1 MSDFRDV
8 NILEDSYIDKKD
20 TEQTY
25 DWAIVP
31 DKNKHEYIIGID
43 FGHGETSA
51 AYCSIGWGIAIGE
64 LKDPID
70 VDFGSN
76 RKVIPSAINIMPDG
90 QVYIGESAFSPER
103 LKKADVEVC
112 FKKKPENIDGE
123 KEQLMIR
130 FMHEVYKLI
139 RERVGASLTNENH
152 LVYIATPSGWKD
164 EGTINLYGQMARKAG
179 LPIAGITTESRAAFI
194 NAQQDVS
201 SGLPQYVNQGAIVF
215 DMGSSTLDFTY
226 LKEGSRPIDFGYDCG
241 ASRVE
246 KIMYEDI
253 RNHNEDIRSFLNS
266 LELTPK
272 TKAHYLSVLN
282 SFYNYMIF
290 NGNIKVNPCNGI
302 KSPKLEKKLPN
313 YLTIE
318 EIDKL
323 LDIKLLKPIDYRN
336 KAMLEVLFA
345 TGTRISELINLTLNQ
360 IDFDE
365 CIIRVLGKGKKDRII
380 PLGNTAIEYLKLYI
394 NEYRPFILKTKNSE
408 YVFVN
413 KNGTKMSRQG
423 FFKILKKLVKEAG
436 IEKDVSPHTLRH
448 SFATYLLNNGA
459 DLRVIQEL
467 LGHENLVTTEIYSHL
482 SNKKIEEDYSHHPRA
497 HKEKGID

>member
-1 MSDFRDV
+1 MEVIETCEDENIKFYLEYLKYERRVSDNTVESYGENLKMLTEAIDK
-8 NILEDSYIDKKD
+8 NIL
-20 TEQTY
+20 
-25 DWAIVP
+25 
-31 DKNKHEYIIGID
+31 
-43 FGHGETSA
+43 
-51 AYCSIGWGIAIGE
+51 
-64 LKDPID
+64 
-70 VDFGSN
+70 
-76 RKVIPSAINIMPDG
+76 
-90 QVYIGESAFSPER
+90 
-103 LKKADVEVC
+103 
-112 FKKKPENIDGE
+112 
-123 KEQLMIR
+123 
-130 FMHEVYKLI
+130 
-139 RERVGASLTNENH
+139 SLTS
-152 LVYIATPSGWKD
+152 V
-164 EGTINLYGQMARKAG
+164 
-179 LPIAGITTESRAAFI
+179 
-194 NAQQDVS
+194 
-201 SGLPQYVNQGAIVF
+201 
-215 DMGSSTLDFTY
+215 
-226 LKEGSRPIDFGYDCG
+226 
-241 ASRVE
+241 
-246 KIMYEDI
+246 
-253 RNHNEDIRSFLNS
+253 DIRSFLNS

-290 NGNIKVNPCNGI
+290 NGNITVNPCNGI